1 MPMIECTLIK
11 GYDKDT
17 RQLLAERMTD
27 AASATIGAHPDLV
40 IVTIKEVDGD
50 NYMRGRIN
58 RNPAPAPIHPEE
70 IVKRFLT
77 AMENRDL
84 DEARSFLDEQFEMIF
99 PGGQKFTALE
109 ELVDWAKSR
118 YQKIGKRFD
127 GFDTALNGREAVV
140 TCYGYLHGVWPDG
153 TTFDEIRFMD
163 RFTISCGKITSQ
175 MVWNDLAEVQRAKN

>member
-40 IVTIKEVDGD
+40 IVTVKEVDGE

-58 RNPAPAPIHPEE
+58 RNPAPAPTHPEE
-70 IVKRFLT
+70 IVKRFLN
-77 AMENRDL
+77 AMEQRNL
-84 DEARSFLDEQFEMIF
+84 EEAKTYLGEGFEMVF
-99 PGGQKFTALE
+99 PGGKKLNELDA
-109 ELVDWAKSR
+109 LVDWAKSR

-127 GFDTALNGREAVV
+127 GFDTALNGRDAVV
-140 TCYGYLHGVWPDG
+140 TCFGTLHGIWPDG
-153 TTFDEIRFMD
+153 TSFEDIRFMD
-163 RFTISCGKITSQ
+163 RFTISGEKITNQ
-175 MVWNDLAEVQRAKN
+175 MVWNDLAEAQRSVD